1 MSGGDGPQKD
11 KEDMTIIFHLPTEE
25 DKARDLMDLLP
36 ETIEEVATTYAR
48 NLTREMYGNT
58 ENTIQFVIPTR

>member
-1 MSGGDGPQKD
+1 
-11 KEDMTIIFHLPTEE
+11 MTITFHLPTEE
-25 DKARDLMDLLP
+25 ERARDRMDLLP
-36 ETIEEVATTYAR
+36 ETIEEVANTYAQ